1 MKRWICLFAVL
12 VLALAGCSQPQP
24 ETTVTMQETIEP
36 NLPQQ
41 EFDLKELSRLHT
53 PLIHG
58 VNPNC
63 NWESPQEI
71 DADRFPIYYQYLVS
85 RCPEFKDESA
95 IQKDLEHGVLIE
107 QEAME
112 QVVLSHFD
120 LTAEYLRSGEEWY
133 RPQQQAYE
141 LCGIGGAWSSEIT
154 GASQE
159 GDLLTMEY
167 DTITA
172 HGLPMGRGT
181 IVAHLKKD
189 GGWVYC
195 SMTKEDYPSYRLE
208 YPAMLESNQT
218 EDGFSLLTGGVAGRV
233 DTDGTVTEYDGT
245 SLEEIMDFYRGRLEE
260 LGAKGEERLLEGEN
274 GWEFSGSY
282 NHGKKVEIQVQ
293 PEGSGYRILYQ
304 IEQ

>member
-12 VLALAGCSQPQP
+12 VLALAGCSQPKP
-24 ETTVTMQETIEP
+24 ETTVPVQETIEP

-58 VNPNC
+58 VTPNC

-95 IQKDLEHGVLIE
+95 IQKDLEQGVLIE

-167 DTITA
+167 DTLTA
-172 HGLPMGRGT
+172 HGLPMERGT
-181 IVAHLKKD
+181 IVARLKED

-195 SMTKEDYPSYRLE
+195 SMSEEEYPSYRLE
-208 YPAMLESNQT
+208 YPAMLDSKQT
-218 EDGFSLLTGGVAGRV
+218 EDGFSLLTGGVVGRM
-233 DTDGTVTEYDGT
+233 DADGTVTEYDGT
-245 SLEEIMDFYRGRLEE
+245 SLEEIIAFYRERLEE
-260 LGAKGEERLLEGEN
+260 LGAKGEGKSPEGEN
-274 GWEFSGSY
+274 SWEFSGSY
-282 NHGKKVEIQVQ
+282 DYGKKVEIQVQ